1 MGVTTRARTPRPRRA
16 CACCCRQSRAN
27 CGEQVAA
34 RSACAAAWR
43 SCGTAA
49 GKVTRCWR
57 AMRGAPASAARRS
70 RAQRVGRGGAHH
82 SCEAQRRER
91 ASACVQREGLRARGS
106 TCGLLR
112 ASPARK
118 AASRCL
124 TARSRGAHAA
134 QRAAAAAAWRDAAPE
149 ARESGPALCAG
160 GLRRAPA
167 CSSAMPVT
175 VLRPRAAMAVEAKAC
190 ASRRP
195 RGGAGPPQSRPSP
208 GLAHRHFQ
216 WRNPRRPLVSARKWP
231 DSKPGPL
238 LAAGVPP
245 RGPGTRHGR
254 WAGLIQGLAA
264 SMAQP
269 RVRVRRGAQNTST
282 FRAGVARPLNVVRLR
297 VAPVRWHTAGIPAGP
312 VGGTT
317 PCRRRTARPSAP
329 RSGAGRRHTLCRA
342 WTAAQTCIGAR
353 ARARASHDGG
363 RRRSDNY
370 TARGGAASP
379 MPAA

>member
-1 MGVTTRARTPRPRRA
+1 
-16 CACCCRQSRAN
+16 
-27 CGEQVAA
+27 
-34 RSACAAAWR
+34 
-43 SCGTAA
+43 
-49 GKVTRCWR
+49 
-57 AMRGAPASAARRS
+57 
-70 RAQRVGRGGAHH
+70 
-82 SCEAQRRER
+82 
-91 ASACVQREGLRARGS
+91 
-106 TCGLLR
+106 
-112 ASPARK
+112 
-118 AASRCL
+118 
-124 TARSRGAHAA
+124 
-134 QRAAAAAAWRDAAPE
+134 
-149 ARESGPALCAG
+149 
-160 GLRRAPA
+160 
-167 CSSAMPVT
+167 MPVT

-195 RGGAGPPQSRPSP
+195 RGGAGPPHPAPSR
-208 GLAHRHFQ
+208 LAHRHFQ

-238 LAAGVPP
+238 LAAGAPP

-254 WAGLIQGLAA
+254 WAGLIQGLAP

-269 RVRVRRGAQNTST
+269 RVTVRRGAQGTST
-282 FRAGVARPLNVVRLR
+282 FRAGVARPLDVVRLR

-317 PCRRRTARPSAP
+317 PCRRRTAHPSAP
-329 RSGAGRRHTLCRA
+329 RSGADRRHTLCRA

-370 TARGGAASP
+370 TARGGAALP